1 MVLDTNQSGPFLGDT
16 SVDDIVN
23 QTGMIDSLSPLDID
37 IPDIEIIRNLNMRI
51 QDSQAYWD
59 SAKGFDLSAR
69 RNKNVRY
76 HLGHQVDTSNLYRF
90 QTPYVENELFVG
102 LESIIAY
109 TTAQQAQPEVY
120 PAQDTDRSKIFA
132 TDLEKALM
140 AHSQKFDLMA
150 KFEVCV
156 RNLALKQVG
165 VIKFRYDA
173 DYGKNGEIIPEAI
186 DPSHVIFDKNAA
198 LGENPQFICHVIKMS
213 ASEACGRWPKK
224 KQDIMDALGI
234 KREGYKNM
242 EQEIAIS
249 EVWLT
254 HYDKQ
259 YKPQEAV
266 VWYFGKVVL
275 DKCKNPNWIYS
286 DEDRNFLD
294 TPLKPFILLNF
305 INDGSH
311 VIDNT
316 TPFEQAIN
324 MQDILNKRGRQIMEN
339 ADRANGTLVI
349 STDSGLTKDDAQNLT
364 GDPNQKLIIK
374 TAGQKTSDMIYQVP
388 PHDLPN
394 YVIQDKMDART
405 TIHALLGTPSDFTGA
420 DNDGKGEETLGQSML
435 KKNQA
440 SGRQDAIVRSIDR
453 FADRYFNYLTHMMAV
468 HYDEKHFFVFNGGD
482 GEFDHITIS
491 RDLFE
496 DGIAVSVKAGTTLPF
511 DKGRQEAVSLQLA
524 KMGVI
529 SPLDLY
535 KDLHMDRVQQRYDN
549 WFKYKTSPEELARD
563 AMDNIDDSA
572 AYVAYTDIMNGKK
585 APEPKDPS
593 REYVL
598 SLRKLMISDEFME
611 AKKDRQKAFIVFVNR
626 CIDSLELRTQLDQE
640 SQGDPEA
647 LRPQNQQP
655 IQPAM
660 PAAPMGMP
668 PQGQPQIPG
677 MQQNQPMM
685 PQGMPPQMAGS
696 PPQAGLLG
704 SIPPQMAPPPTQ
716 GVGMQNPAAPSIPSP
731 ASPTGLPMV

>member
-1 MVLDTNQSGPFLGDT
+1 MVLDTNQSGPFLADT
-16 SVDDIVN
+16 KVDNIVN
-23 QTGMIDSLSPLDID
+23 QTGVIDSLAPLDID
-37 IPDIEIIRNLNMRI
+37 IDDIEIIRNLNIRI
-51 QDSQAYWD
+51 EDSQTYWD
-59 SAKGFDLSAR
+59 SAKGFDLTTR

-90 QTPYVENELFVG
+90 QTPYIENELFVG

-140 AHSQKFDLMA
+140 SHSQKFDLMA
-150 KFEVCV
+150 LVEVCV

-165 VIKFRYDA
+165 IIKFRFNS

-186 DPSHVIFDKNAA
+186 DPAHVIFDKNAA
-198 LGENPQFICHVIKMS
+198 LGENPQFICHVLKMT

-224 KQDIMDALGI
+224 KSEIMDALGI
-234 KREGYKNM
+234 KRESYKNM
-242 EQEIAIS
+242 EQEIAVS

-254 HYDKQ
+254 HYDNK
-259 YKPQEAV
+259 YKAQEAV

-275 DKCKNPNWIYS
+275 EKTKNPNWIYS
-286 DEDRNFLD
+286 DANRNFLD
-294 TPLKPFILLNF
+294 APLKPFINLNF

-394 YVIQDKMDART
+394 YVINDKMDART

-420 DNDGKGEETLGQSML
+420 DNDDGGEETLGQSMM

-440 SGRQDAIVRSIDR
+440 SGRQDAIVRAIDR
-453 FADRYFNYLTHMMAV
+453 FMDKYFNYLTHMMAV
-468 HYDEKHFFVFNGGD
+468 WYDEKHFFVFNGGD

-511 DKGRQEAVSLQLA
+511 DKGRQEAVALQLS

-535 KDLHMDRVQQRYDN
+535 KDLHMDRIQQRYDN
-549 WFKYKTSPEELARD
+549 WFKYKTDPKELARD
-563 AMDNIDDSA
+563 AMENVDQSDA
-572 AYVAYTDIMNGKK
+572 FVAYTDIMNGKE
-585 APEPKDPS
+585 APKKIDPS
-593 REYVL
+593 REYIL
-598 SLRKLMISDEFME
+598 SLRKLMVSDEFLD
-611 AKKDRQKAFIVFVNR
+611 APKKYQKALMDFVNKMV
-626 CIDSLELRTQLDQE
+626 DSLDVRTALDQM
-640 SQGDPEA
+640 SQVSPDE
-647 LRPQNQQP
+647 LKTSVP
-655 IQPAM
+655 IQPPQYA
-660 PAAPMGMP
+660 PPQQPGVPMGQPGMPGQMP
-668 PQGQPQIPG
+668 PPQP
-677 MQQNQPMM
+677 PMM
-685 PQGMPPQMAGS
+685 PQGMPPTSPGQ
-696 PPQAGLLG
+696 PPQGGLLG
-704 SIPPQMAPPPTQ
+704 SMPPPQQPQPQIPMNPEQGLNNPPAPQ
-716 GVGMQNPAAPSIPSP
+716 GAPI
-731 ASPTGLPMV
+731 L